1 MALVKNKSRNINVEM
16 NWLNINV
23 QINGWDYPSFAAT
36 VLMWRQMAHVKNKSV
51 KINAKKSNKN
61 AKINGWD

>member
-16 NWLNINV
+16 NWLNINI
-23 QINGWDYPSFAAT
+23 QLYGWDYPSFAAT
-36 VLMWRQMAHVKNKSV
+36 VLKWPQIACVKNKSV